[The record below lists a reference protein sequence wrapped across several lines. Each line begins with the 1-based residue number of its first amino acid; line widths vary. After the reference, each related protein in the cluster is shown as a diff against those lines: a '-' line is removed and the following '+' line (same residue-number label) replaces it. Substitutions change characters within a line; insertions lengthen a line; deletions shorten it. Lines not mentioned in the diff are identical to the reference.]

1 MFLRGAVDL
10 RQWLQSPSKLENY
23 VRSLLYNLCKKNS
36 KIIKSGKENPLQKR
50 IPTKLELN
58 RLDSKKQ
65 NCCASGGPLCIS
77 NQSPSRYHYT
87 NEFRPCLDHEIT
99 CGKIK
104 DITITSHNRLT
115 IYIYEYIHTTW
126 GKKKLR
132 RISFSHLCKCR
143 STKITNRNFVGQSL
157 PQIRLLNWKMQ
168 NCFKVYFNSNL
179 FRYPSNF
186 LSIISLLSIAL
197 VYQSVN
203 MLLLPT

>member
-1 MFLRGAVDL
+1 MFLRGAVDS

-23 VRSLLYNLCKKNS
+23 VHSSLYNLCKKNS

-77 NQSPSRYHYT
+77 NQSPSRHHYT

-126 GKKKLR
+126 REKKNYGGFLFHIYANVGPQKSRIEILWVNPCPKSVSSIKKCKIVSKFISTV
-132 RISFSHLCKCR
+132 ISFGIPL
-143 STKITNRNFVGQSL
+143 IFF
-157 PQIRLLNWKMQ
+157 P
-168 NCFKVYFNSNL
+168 
-179 FRYPSNF
+179 
-186 LSIISLLSIAL
+186 
-197 VYQSVN
+197 
-203 MLLLPT
+203 